1 MKVLVSVCCLS
12 LAIICVSAASVSTK
26 IQRRPFKEDPLKF
39 KEDPLKFKEDPSDL
53 ITDLPGLD
61 GITPNFRQYSG
72 YLDAG
77 NGIMLHYW

>member
-26 IQRRPFKEDPLKF
+26 IQRRPF